1 MSPTYEASR
10 RFLRELAR
18 LSDDQ
23 HDAFLSAK
31 DELIAGLRER
41 PPRFAPRLRIK
52 RVKGSDDVW
61 ELTWAADGRA
71 TFRYGAQ
78 VITGEAHVLLA
89 ANRLAQHPR
98 RPRRLRPFP

>member
-1 MSPTYEASR
+1 MSPTYEVSP

-18 LSDDQ
+18 LSNVR

-31 DELIAGLRER
+31 DELVAGLRER
-41 PPRFAPRLRIK
+41 PPKFAPHLRIK

-78 VITGEAHVLLA
+78 VVAGEAHIVW
-89 ANRLAQHPR
+89 
-98 RPRRLRPFP
+98 LRIGSHSILDDPGA

>member
-1 MSPTYEASR
+1 VSPTYEASQ

>member
-1 MSPTYEASR
+1 VSPTYEASR

-31 DELIAGLRER
+31 DGLIAGLRER